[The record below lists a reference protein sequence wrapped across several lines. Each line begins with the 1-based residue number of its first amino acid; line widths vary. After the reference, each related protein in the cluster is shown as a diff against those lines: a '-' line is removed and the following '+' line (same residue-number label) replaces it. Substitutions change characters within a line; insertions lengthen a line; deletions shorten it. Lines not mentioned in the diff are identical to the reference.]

1 MDISG
6 LYHLY
11 TRHPHIVTDS
21 RRIVKDSIF
30 FGLRGERFNGNL
42 FAGKALEN
50 GSCLAVVDDP
60 KVVKDER
67 YMLVE
72 DSLRTLQE
80 LSAYHRDRL
89 SIPIIAITGSN
100 GKTTTK
106 ELAAKILSQQYLVEA
121 TSGNLNNHI
130 GVPLTLLGMD
140 SATEVGIVEMGA
152 NHPGEIALLCRLAR
166 PDYGL
171 ITNIGQAHLEGFG
184 NMEGV
189 KMAKGELYKHL
200 GENGGLIFCNEGD
213 RVLHEMLTGIN
224 AGVSYYGGSENA
236 VCNGEVLSADP
247 FLTLRLSFP
256 DMETMEDME
265 VNTHLVGGY
274 NLENILAA
282 VAIGLHFRI
291 RTDNIRNA
299 LEGWLPEN
307 NRSQRVETG
316 KNILIMDAYNANPS
330 SMMAALENFSLQD
343 HTRKVLVL
351 GDMLELGENEMRA
364 HGEILEQIRKMDCGE
379 VFLVGP
385 VFASL
390 QVPGN
395 TMVFQSVDEMDHWL
409 GRHPLADRLILL
421 KGSRGIGLERLKD
434 RL

>member
-21 RRIVKDSIF
+21 RRTVKDSIF
-30 FGLRGERFNGNL
+30 FGLRGERFNGSL

-50 GSCLAVVDDP
+50 ASCYAVVDDP
-60 KVVKDER
+60 KVVEDER
-67 YMLVE
+67 YILVE
-72 DSLRTLQE
+72 DSLLTLQE

-106 ELAAKILSQQYLVEA
+106 ELTAEILSPQYMVKA

-130 GVPLTLLGMD
+130 GVPLTLLEMD

-189 KMAKGELYKHL
+189 KKAKGELYKHL
-200 GENGGLIFCNEGD
+200 GESGGLIFCNGGD
-213 RVLHEMLTGIN
+213 RVLQEMLAGIN
-224 AGVSYYGGSENA
+224 AGVSYYGESEDA
-236 VCNGEVLSADP
+236 VCSGEILSADP
-247 FLTLRLSFP
+247 FLTLRLSFR
-256 DMETMEDME
+256 DMETVEEME
-265 VNTHLVGGY
+265 VNTQLVGGY

-291 RTDNIRNA
+291 RTDDIRNA
-299 LEGWLPEN
+299 LEGWSTEN

-316 KNILIMDAYNANPS
+316 KNVLIMDAYNANPS

-343 HTRKVLVL
+343 HPRKVLVL
-351 GDMLELGENEMRA
+351 GDMLELGENEIRA
-364 HGEILEQIRKMDCGE
+364 HREILEHILEMDCGE

-385 VFASL
+385 VFSAL

-395 TMVFQSVDEMDHWL
+395 IMVFPSVDKLDHWL

-421 KGSRGIGLERLKD
+421 KGSRGIGLERLKH